1 MKNLNIY
8 SLLIFTFAFCILSTT
23 SFAQRNKNPYKDKGK
38 TIAVDEKNVY
48 DASKDKNRKELHLK
62 DTIPAED
69 FAEFV
74 GKIKEVKTPYDLS
87 EKSNA
92 KSFSPISMTI
102 YNKYFNIINGLGEK
116 VMVEPNG
123 RNRLSLIG
131 KLADMPEGIT
141 ALLFYGYDGSIFQ
154 FTKLVTFNE
163 AGIPIEE
170 KNVQYYIKGSEDG
183 FTQKE
188 KVTCKINEDKT
199 VSCMTYAAEG
209 EEEEMTVKSGTIH
222 EVQPDGTIEEIG
234 IVDLEREMEMEMENK
249 DDK

>member
-1 MKNLNIY
+1 MKHFNIY
-8 SLLIFTFAFCILSTT
+8 SLFIFACAFFFISTI
-23 SFAQRNKNPYKDKGK
+23 SFAQRNKNPYKDKSK
-38 TIAVDEKNVY
+38 TIAVDDKNVY
-48 DASKDKNRKELHLK
+48 DASKDKNRKALHLK
-62 DTIPAED
+62 DTVAAED

-74 GKIKEVKTPYDLS
+74 EKIKDVKTPYDLS

-92 KSFSPISMTI
+92 KSFSPVSMTT
-102 YNKYFNIINGLGEK
+102 YNKYFNIYNGIGER

-123 RNRLSLIG
+123 KNRLYLIG

-154 FTKLVTFNE
+154 FTKLVTFDE
-163 AGIPIEE
+163 TGIPIAEQ
-170 KNVQYYIKGSEDG
+170 NMQYYIRGSKDG
-183 FTQKE
+183 FTQEE
-188 KVTCKINEDKT
+188 KVTCKLNEDKT

-209 EEEEMTVKSGTIH
+209 EEKEMIVKSGTIH

-234 IVDLEREMEMEMENK
+234 IVDLETEMEENN